1 MDNAQI
7 VAQKNALL
15 RRLMAEQDDKMLA
28 KKELIK
34 EQSAQTVFMDR
45 VSEKGYRM
53 IPATL
58 YSGANGDFTLSDT
71 TGNGT
76 DEQIFTYTV
85 PNGIEYLFSQP
96 VGRMG
101 DWYSPRL
108 YGNIYDGSTT
118 PALINSG
125 VMRIRIYDAGGDYVK
140 GTALVTGLTEFNA
153 ASSVDLNQRL
163 YFNAPNTL
171 RAREGDEVRG
181 TINAATA
188 MEADNSSVTM
198 VLVKLTKVAG

>member
-1 MDNAQI
+1 MSNAQTI
-7 VAQKNALL
+7 AQKNSLL
-15 RRLMAEQDDKMLA
+15 RRLISEQDDKMLA

-34 EQSAQTVFMDR
+34 EQSAETVFMDR

-58 YSGANGDFTLSDT
+58 TSGVDFDLSDT
-71 TGNGT
+71 TGSST
-76 DEQIFTYTV
+76 EEQIFSYTV

-101 DWYSPRL
+101 DWYSPRI
-108 YGNIYDGSTT
+108 YGDIYDGATT
-118 PALINSG
+118 AALINSG

-140 GTALVTGLTEFNA
+140 GTALVVGLREFNEA
-153 ASSVDLNQRL
+153 EASDLNKRC

-171 RAREGDEVRG
+171 RAREGDEIRG
-181 TINAATA
+181 TVTAATA
-188 MEADNSSVTM
+188 MEADNSTVTM